1 MWVWILVW
9 TQALGLA
16 DSPKGSE
23 DRKLKRQAEPMLLR
37 SLDTEGNRKPLKCF
51 KVCVLERFLP
61 GPMTRL
67 EGKVQVSKLF
77 P

>member
-1 MWVWILVW
+1 
-9 TQALGLA
+9 
-16 DSPKGSE
+16 
-23 DRKLKRQAEPMLLR
+23 MLLR

-51 KVCVLERFLP
+51 KVCVLEQFLP